1 MTLRWGREGDKDDT
15 TMGGERGIRV
25 TLRWGREGDKGDTTM
40 GEGGG

>member
-1 MTLRWGREGDKDDT
+1 MTLRGRE
-15 TMGGERGIRV
+15 IRV